1 MQNVSLISAGFR
13 EHEHHAHWLNI
24 LVTPP
29 LAATSL
35 VTPPLAATS
44 LVTPLLAATS
54 LVTPP
59 LAAISLVTPPL
70 AATSQRAKTHEKCYH
85 TPKKNTGT

>member
-1 MQNVSLISAGFR
+1 MLLYTWSRQFYSLVYFMQNVSLISAGFR

-44 LVTPLLAATS
+44 
-54 LVTPP
+54 
-59 LAAISLVTPPL
+59 
-70 AATSQRAKTHEKCYH
+70 QRTKNAWKMLPYTQKKTLELDS
-85 TPKKNTGT
+85 

>member
-44 LVTPLLAATS
+44 
-54 LVTPP
+54 
-59 LAAISLVTPPL
+59 
-70 AATSQRAKTHEKCYH
+70 QRT
-85 TPKKNTGT
+85 KNA